1 MRGFGNHCVA
11 RQQRRNDLSGKYDLT
26 SGPRVVDS
34 HTRDAMREVLKDIQ
48 DGTFAKNWV
57 AENENGLGNY
67 NALMQ
72 KDLDRQIEKVGRE
85 LRGRMSWLQE

>member
-1 MRGFGNHCVA
+1 
-11 RQQRRNDLSGKYDLT
+11 
-26 SGPRVVDS
+26 
-34 HTRDAMREVLKDIQ
+34 MREVLKDIQ

-57 AENENGLGNY
+57 AENENGLKRY

-72 KDLDRQIEKVGRE
+72 EDLDRQIETVGRE

>member
-1 MRGFGNHCVA
+1 MHDFISETAKWG
-11 RQQRRNDLSGKYDLT
+11 DLT

-34 HTRDAMREVLKDIQ
+34 HTKDAMREVLRDIQ

-57 AENENGLGNY
+57 AENENGLKRY

-72 KDLDRQIEKVGRE
+72 EDLDRQIETVGRE